1 MIASWEDGCR
11 GVKPNGPLYWQI
23 QGDNEANGGLPYQVF
38 WKVENCSHPVPV
50 DEWFKF
56 EVFWHRSHLS
66 EGRVWMAVNGQVI
79 VDRYGPNIGVSNAP
93 INRIMMPNLYSDTP
107 YPVYQW
113 VDDVEIWN
121 GFPPVGNNPPYA
133 PH

>member
-1 MIASWEDGCR
+1 MGI
-11 GVKPNGPLYWQI
+11 NGLKYFDRH
-23 QGDNEANGGLPYQVF
+23 GAN
-38 WKVENCSHPVPV
+38 
-50 DEWFKF
+50 
-56 EVFWHRSHLS
+56 
-66 EGRVWMAVNGQVI
+66 
-79 VDRYGPNIGVSNAP
+79 YGASNAP
-93 INRIMMPNLYSDTP
+93 INRLMLPNLYSDTP

>member
-1 MIASWEDGCR
+1 MGVV

-23 QGDNEANGGLPYQVF
+23 EGDNEANGGLPYQVF
-38 WKVENCSHPVPV
+38 WKVENCWHPVPV

-79 VDRYGPNIGVSNAP
+79 VDCNVRNKGVSNAP
-93 INRIMMPNLYSDTP
+93 INRIMIPNL
-107 YPVYQW
+107 
-113 VDDVEIWN
+113 
-121 GFPPVGNNPPYA
+121 
-133 PH
+133 